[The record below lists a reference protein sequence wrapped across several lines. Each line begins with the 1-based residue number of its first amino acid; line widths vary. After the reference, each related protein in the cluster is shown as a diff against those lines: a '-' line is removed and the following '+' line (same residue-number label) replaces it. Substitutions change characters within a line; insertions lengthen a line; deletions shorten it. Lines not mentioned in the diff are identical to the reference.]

1 MVAPPTALRHRA
13 RPGME
18 SDRALDRQIKL
29 LRAYA
34 ALTYPFA
41 CVPFLWFWF
50 DDLGITAPEYA
61 TLISV
66 YYVTMVIAEVPTG
79 LLADRFGPRR
89 ALITGPLLLAL
100 GFVVIGTSTTF
111 LAFCAGEALLGLGH
125 SILSGPPAALLF
137 ESLRRRGRAAEFHRQ
152 EAIANTARLL
162 GTAGAFL
169 LGGAVVAAI
178 DIPTAIHATAGLC
191 ALAALFAWFLEDLKG
206 SSDRPAGKEGP
217 SLLRHALQDLRRPAV
232 AWLLA
237 YYVVLFA
244 LLRFPFHTYQPYLRE
259 VGAED
264 PMAIGLLFFALNLVA
279 APCSRLTPWLCRR
292 FGPIPLFWAMPLLI
306 AVSLLL
312 MAGRPDGLGIALFFV
327 HQIPFGMHWA
337 VIQDFAN
344 HRIGSEAR
352 ATTLSI
358 LSFTGRIV
366 FSIAFPLA
374 MSLPSLTDAYLWTGA
389 IGTGATVLV
398 LLAGHRITR
407 SN

>member
-1 MVAPPTALRHRA
+1 
-13 RPGME
+13 ME
-18 SDRALDRQIKL
+18 PDRALDRQIRL

-50 DDLGITAPEYA
+50 DDLGITPPQYA

-66 YYVTMVIAEVPTG
+66 YYVTMVVAEVPTG

-89 ALITGPLLLAL
+89 ALICGPLLLAL
-100 GFVVIGTSTTF
+100 GFVVIGASSTF
-111 LAFCAGEALLGLGH
+111 PAFCAGEALLGLGH

-137 ESLRRRGRAAEFHRQ
+137 ESLRRRGRTGEFHRQ

-169 LGGAVVAAI
+169 VGGALVAAV
-178 DIPTAIHATAGLC
+178 DIPAAIYLTAGLC
-191 ALAALFAWFLEDLKG
+191 AMAAVFAWFLDDLEG
-206 SSDRPAGKEGP
+206 STQRGVDSTGP
-217 SLLRHALQDLRRPAV
+217 SLLQRAWTDLRHPAV
-232 AWLLA
+232 AWLLV

-244 LLRFPFHTYQPYLRE
+244 LLRFPFHTYQPFLRE

-264 PMAIGLLFFALNLVA
+264 PLAIGFLFFALNLVA

-292 FGPIPLFWAMPLLI
+292 FGPVRLFWAMPLMISL
-306 AVSLLL
+306 SLLL

-337 VIQDFAN
+337 VIQDYAN

-352 ATTLSI
+352 ATTLSV
-358 LSFTGRIV
+358 LSFAGRIV

-389 IGTGATVLV
+389 IGSGATVVV
-398 LLAGHRITR
+398 LLLGRRITR
-407 SN
+407 EA

>member
-1 MVAPPTALRHRA
+1 
-13 RPGME
+13 ME
-18 SDRALDRQIKL
+18 SDRALDRQIRL

-50 DDLGITAPEYA
+50 DDLGITPPQYA

-66 YYVTMVIAEVPTG
+66 YYVTMVVAEVPTG

-89 ALITGPLLLAL
+89 ALIVGPLLLAL
-100 GFVVIGTSTTF
+100 GFVVIGVSTTF
-111 LAFCAGEALLGLGH
+111 GAFCIGEALLGLGH

-137 ESLRRRGRAAEFHRQ
+137 ESLRRRGQASEFHRQ

-169 LGGAVVAAI
+169 VGGALVAAV
-178 DIPTAIHATAGLC
+178 DIPAAIHLTAGLC
-191 ALAALFAWFLEDLKG
+191 ALAAVFAWFLEDLEA
-206 SSDRPAGKEGP
+206 RPPQNAEKPGP
-217 SLLRHALQDLRRPAV
+217 SLLQRAWTDLRNPAV
-232 AWLLA
+232 AWLLV

-244 LLRFPFHTYQPYLRE
+244 LLRFPFHTYQPFLRE

-264 PMAIGLLFFALNLVA
+264 PFAIGFLFFALNLVA

-292 FGPIPLFWAMPLLI
+292 FGPVRLFWAMPMMI
-306 AVSLLL
+306 SVSLLL

-337 VIQDFAN
+337 VIQDYAN

-352 ATTLSI
+352 ATTLSV
-358 LSFTGRIV
+358 LSFAGRIV

-374 MSLPSLTDAYLWTGA
+374 MSLPSLTDAYLWTGILGSA
-389 IGTGATVLV
+389 ATVLV
-398 LLAGHRITR
+398 LVAGRRITR
-407 SN
+407 GA

>member
-1 MVAPPTALRHRA
+1 
-13 RPGME
+13 ME
-18 SDRALDRQIKL
+18 SDRALDRQIRL

-50 DDLGITAPEYA
+50 DDLGITPPQYA

-66 YYVTMVIAEVPTG
+66 YYVTMVLAEIPTG
-79 LLADRFGPRR
+79 ILADRFGPRR
-89 ALITGPLLLAL
+89 ALICGPLLLAL
-100 GFVVIGTSTTF
+100 GFVVIGTSSTF
-111 LAFCAGEALLGLGH
+111 PAFCAGEALLGLGH

-137 ESLRRRGRAAEFHRQ
+137 ESLRRRGRASEFHHQ
-152 EAIANTARLL
+152 EAVANTARLL

-169 LGGAVVAAI
+169 VGGALVTTVDIPAAI
-178 DIPTAIHATAGLC
+178 HLTAVLC
-191 ALAALFAWFLEDLKG
+191 AMAAVVAWFLEDVKG
-206 SSDRPAGKEGP
+206 RPERDAARTGT
-217 SLLRHALQDLRRPAV
+217 SLLRDALTDLKRPAV

-244 LLRFPFHTYQPYLRE
+244 LLRFPFHTYQPYLRQ

-264 PMAIGLLFFALNLVA
+264 PMAIGFLFFALNLVA

-292 FGPIPLFWAMPLLI
+292 FGPIPLFWAMPLSI
-306 AVSLLL
+306 ALSLLL

-327 HQIPFGMHWA
+327 HQVPFGMHWA

-366 FSIAFPLA
+366 FAVAFPLA

-389 IGTGATVLV
+389 LGGAATIVV
-398 LLAGHRITR
+398 LLAGRRITR
-407 SN
+407 EA

>member
-1 MVAPPTALRHRA
+1 
-13 RPGME
+13 ME
-18 SDRALDRQIKL
+18 PDRALERQIRL

-50 DDLGITAPEYA
+50 DDLGITPPQYA

-66 YYVTMVIAEVPTG
+66 YYVTMVVAEVPTG

-89 ALITGPLLLAL
+89 ALICGPLLLAL
-100 GFVVIGTSTTF
+100 GFVVIGASSTF
-111 LAFCAGEALLGLGH
+111 PAFCVGEALLGLGH

-137 ESLRRRGRAAEFHRQ
+137 ESLRRRGRAGEFHRQ

-169 LGGAVVAAI
+169 VGGALVAAV
-178 DIPTAIHATAGLC
+178 DIPAAIYLTAGLC
-191 ALAALFAWFLEDLKG
+191 SLAAVFAWFLEDLER
-206 SSDRPAGKEGP
+206 STPRETDIPGP
-217 SLLRHALQDLRRPAV
+217 SLLRRAWADLRHPAV

-244 LLRFPFHTYQPYLRE
+244 LLRFPFHTYQPFLRE

-264 PMAIGLLFFALNLVA
+264 PLAIGFLFFALNLVA

-292 FGPIPLFWAMPLLI
+292 FGPIRLFWAMPLMISL
-306 AVSLLL
+306 SLLL

-337 VIQDFAN
+337 VIQDYAN

-352 ATTLSI
+352 ATTLSV

-389 IGTGATVLV
+389 LGSAATVAV
-398 LLAGHRITR
+398 LLLGRRITR
-407 SN
+407 EA